1 MSNQKLKKL
10 TNMSNT
16 LEING
21 LLIKPKEDVIIK
33 NLSISKIK
41 KSDVLVD
48 WSISSVC
55 NSERRR
61 YNLTKSATDKDPF
74 IGGHE
79 AVGTISIEN
88 YPIKRYAL
96 LPHSNCLT
104 RDEEKPC
111 ICCENNTE
119 NLCQSMRHAGLDNN
133 EPSGFSD
140 KMFVSRSQLVDV
152 SEIEHDLAPFLE
164 PLSCVIRSWRLAKCN
179 ISESKKEIG
188 IIGGGPI
195 GCLHAFYTNNLNTNT
210 KITIIEKCSSRRK
223 VLINVFKNFDN
234 INISDNSISHQFDV
248 TVMAC
253 SSSSGFTESIR
264 LVKPKGKTILFSG
277 FNDTKYMQ
285 ENYLPEV
292 IHRYEFTHYANNIL
306 LIGSSG
312 YTQKDISLSK
322 KHLMKFDNPRNIIT
336 GTVYGLDSKIV
347 HRFDGTIEEYDEP
360 ILVKDVKGHLSK
372 THIKIQYY
380 NNCYDKKTL

>member
-1 MSNQKLKKL
+1 
-10 TNMSNT
+10 MSNT
-16 LEING
+16 IKING
-21 LLIKPKEDVIIK
+21 LLIKPKEDALFK
-33 NLSISKIK
+33 NLSVSKK
-41 KSDVLVD
+41 KDSDVLID
-48 WSISSVC
+48 WCISSVC

-61 YNLTKSATDKDPF
+61 FNLTKSANDKASF

-79 AVGTISIEN
+79 AVGSITSEN
-88 YPIKRYAL
+88 YPVKRFAL

-104 RDEEKPC
+104 RDEEKIC
-111 ICCENNTE
+111 ISCENNTE

-140 KMFVSRSQLVDV
+140 KMFVSRSQLLDV
-152 SEIEHDLAPFLE
+152 SEIEYDLAPFLE

-179 ISESKKEIG
+179 ISKSVKEIG

-195 GCLHAFYTNNLNTNT
+195 GCLHAFYTNNLNSNT
-210 KITIIEKCSSRRK
+210 KITIIEKCSYRRK
-223 VLINVFKNFDN
+223 VLINVFKKFDN
-234 INISDNSISHQFDV
+234 INISDNSIVYEFDI

-264 LVKPKGKTILFSG
+264 LVKQKGKTILFSG

-285 ENYLPEV
+285 ENYLPEI
-292 IHRYEFTHYANNIL
+292 IHRYEFTHYTNNIL

-322 KHLMKFDNPRNIIT
+322 NHLMKFDNPRNIIT
-336 GTVYGLDSKIV
+336 GQVYGLDSKTI
-347 HRFDGTIEEYDEP
+347 HRYDGTIEEYDEP
-360 ILVKDVKGHLSK
+360 VLVKDIKGDLSK
-372 THIKIQYY
+372 THIKIQYHNNSSEKEIFY
-380 NNCYDKKTL
+380 N

>member
-1 MSNQKLKKL
+1 MSDRIK
-10 TNMSNT
+10 
-16 LEING
+16 ING
-21 LLIKPKEDVIIK
+21 LLIKPKDDVLFK
-33 NLSISKIK
+33 NLNISKK
-41 KSDVLVD
+41 KDSDVLIEWGV
-48 WSISSVC
+48 SSVC

-61 YNLTKSATDKDPF
+61 FNLTKSATDTAPF

-79 AVGTISIEN
+79 AVGSITTEN
-88 YPIKRYAL
+88 YPIKRFAL

-104 RDEEKPC
+104 RDEVKLC
-111 ICCENNTE
+111 ISCENNTE

-152 SEIEHDLAPFLE
+152 SEIEYDLAPFLE
-164 PLSCVIRSWRLAKCN
+164 PLSCVIRSWRLAICN
-179 ISESKKEIG
+179 ISKSDKEIG

-195 GCLHAFYTNNLNTNT
+195 GCLHAFYTNNLNSNT

-223 VLINVFKNFDN
+223 ILINVFKNFDN
-234 INISDNSISHQFDV
+234 INISDNSIIHKFDI

-264 LVKPKGKTILFSG
+264 LVKQKGKTILFSG
-277 FNDTKYMQ
+277 FNDTTYMQ
-285 ENYLPEV
+285 ENYLPEI
-292 IHRYEFTHYANNIL
+292 IHRYEFTHYTSNIL

-322 KHLMKFDNPRNIIT
+322 KHLMKFDNLRNIIT
-336 GTVYGLDSKIV
+336 GRVYGLDSKTV
-347 HRFDGTIEEYDEP
+347 HRYNGVIEEYDEP
-360 ILVKDVKGHLSK
+360 VLVKDVKGDLSK
-372 THIKIQYY
+372 THIKLQYY
-380 NNCYDKKTL
+380 NNSFEKEN